1 MSIELSVATGH
12 RRDMTEKVLKATLN
26 PNKQQQLDSI
36 GKNNVRNAQS
46 KTVVKHSD
54 KYENRAIL
62 GVSVSCLISLD
73 EVMPLKLLF

>member
-1 MSIELSVATGH
+1 MSIELSVATRR
-12 RRDMTEKVLKATLN
+12 RRDMTEKLLKATLN

-46 KTVVKHSD
+46 KTVAKHSD

-62 GVSVSCLISLD
+62 GVGVSCLISLD